1 MEDEGAMLR
10 RNRLLYAFAI
20 CTCMLG
26 FVGCE
31 NKENISSEQ
40 KKNNTLIVDNSNLE
54 DLEKN
59 VEEDKIKEVIKNED
73 DDIAKLVNKEFS
85 LEEGYKPDDLVV
97 PNVRLYC
104 SEKEERSHLRYVAAE
119 ALEEM
124 FRAADSEGIELC
136 LVSAFRSSGYQ
147 QGLYN
152 NSLMRRGQE
161 YTERYIAKP
170 NHSEHQTGLVA
181 DISTRGMNYEL
192 EPRFR
197 YTVEGQWLANN
208 AHKYGFILRYKEGR
222 EKDTGYSFEPW
233 HFRYVGKEL
242 SQYIYENDL
251 ILEDLYK

>member
-1 MEDEGAMLR
+1 MLR
-10 RNRLLYAFAI
+10 RKRLLYAFAM

-31 NKENISSEQ
+31 NNENISMEQ

-54 DLEKN
+54 DLEEK
-59 VEEDKIKEVIKNED
+59 VEENRIKEVIKSEYN
-73 DDIAKLVNKEFS
+73 DIAKLVNKEFS
-85 LEEGYKPDDLVV
+85 LEKGYKPHDLVV

-104 SEKEERSHLRYVAAE
+104 SANEERSHLRYEAAE

-124 FRAADSEGIELC
+124 FKAADSEGIELY

-147 QGLYN
+147 EGLYN
-152 NSLMRRGQE
+152 NSLARKGQE
-161 YTERYIAKP
+161 YTDRYIAKP

-181 DISTRGMNYEL
+181 DISTRGMNFEL
-192 EPRFR
+192 EPHFR
-197 YTVEGQWLANN
+197 HTEEGKWLANN

-222 EKDTGYSFEPW
+222 EDDTGYSYEPW

-242 SQYIYENDL
+242 SEYIYKNDL
-251 ILEDLYK
+251 VLEDLYK